1 MVQSRRRYTFFQISE
16 FVESEYLTYI
26 YWIDEDD
33 GEILLK
39 YDLKLDYE
47 ATTCLSKL
55 IIDKNDHLFV
65 IGNSLDENGG
75 TGLFTQKIDLLE
87 GKIQEKFHPITNDL
101 PNDF

>member
-1 MVQSRRRYTFFQISE
+1 M
-16 FVESEYLTYI
+16 L
-26 YWIDEDD
+26 
-33 GEILLK
+33 
-39 YDLKLDYE
+39 
-47 ATTCLSKL
+47 KL